1 MQPLL
6 FRDKGY
12 KKDLKSLWITTGIKK
27 ASKHKQRLY
36 KKFLKN
42 RNSLNG
48 S

>member
-27 ASKHKQRLY
+27 SSKHKQRLY

-42 RNSLNG
+42 GNSLNG